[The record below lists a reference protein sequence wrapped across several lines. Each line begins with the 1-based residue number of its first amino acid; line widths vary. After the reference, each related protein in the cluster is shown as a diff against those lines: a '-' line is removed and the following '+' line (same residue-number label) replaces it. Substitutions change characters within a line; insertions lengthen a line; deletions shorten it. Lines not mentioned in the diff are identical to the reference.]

1 MSALIVLSG
10 KHKGKKISLPASEVI
25 IGRGEDCF
33 IRLASE
39 EVSRHHC
46 SLILTSRG
54 LRVRDLK
61 SQNGTMVNTVRM
73 VGDTLLQPGDT
84 LQIGPIEFQIA
95 GPRPKPQPD
104 LDDDIAGWLTDGDTD
119 AEIPIADHDTTI
131 VKASQLHAAP
141 PPPTEPSTASH
152 SAEPRK
158 FATVAEEARDIIRR
172 HLEKH
177 PPK

>member
-54 LRVRDLK
+54 LRARDLK
-61 SQNGTMVNTVRM
+61 SQNGTLVNTVKM

-84 LQIGPIEFQIA
+84 LQIGPIQFQIA
-95 GPRPKPQPD
+95 GPRPKLQPD
-104 LDDDIAGWLTDGDTD
+104 LDEDIAGWLTDGDTD
-119 AEIPIADHDTTI
+119 AEIPIAVHDTTI
-131 VKASQLHAAP
+131 VKASQVHAAP
-141 PPPTEPSTASH
+141 PAKAEHPAPGHSTEPK
-152 SAEPRK
+152 K
-158 FATVAEEARDIIRR
+158 FATIAEEAQDIIRR